1 VGNFALKLQRIPDW
15 THSSVITG
23 SEQREYFAVLQQ
35 VFWEVFSSEMEH
47 RVFTHIAT
55 GFLTLTTGKMSSR
68 TGNVLTGEDIIA
80 DLQESAKA
88 RAAESRAEDIE
99 ALSRSIAVAAL
110 KYEVLKQASDKNII
124 FDKERALRLDG
135 DSGPYLQYT
144 HARACAI
151 VARATDEAI
160 IARAHGMPPSDIARL
175 VHRFPE
181 VVQEASVMAEPH
193 IITTYITQLAGA
205 FNSWYGREQI
215 LDGTPAA
222 AHKVALTDAVRKT
235 LKNGLWILGIP
246 APEKM

>member
-1 VGNFALKLQRIPDW
+1 
-15 THSSVITG
+15 
-23 SEQREYFAVLQQ
+23 
-35 VFWEVFSSEMEH
+35 
-47 RVFTHIAT
+47 
-55 GFLTLTTGKMSSR
+55 MSSR